1 MQKNPFPVLLAATVP
16 LLDNIIS
23 LTGAVA
29 ASFLGFIAPALI
41 DTAIATC
48 RYRPLENQEEED
60 GEEEN
65 SKSAGW
71 RRKGR

>member
-1 MQKNPFPVLLAATVP
+1 MLAATVP
-16 LLDNIIS
+16 LLDSIIS

-41 DTAIATC
+41 DTAVATC
-48 RYRPLENQEEED
+48 KYRPLENQEEEDD